1 MYNKFRSSF
10 TVLESSGFGPG
21 DFSRSLL
28 MRFICGFLILCLAG
42 AAILACL
49 FLTWQFGSI
58 EFSRT
63 ANSEPVL
70 VTVKRGE
77 SAGGVIREL
86 FNDRFDGRVLRLWL
100 RQNPGLTQLKAG
112 TYEIPPGAGVRQVL
126 GIILSGRE
134 KSYQITFVEGTRVRD
149 MLTVLRASE
158 KLVHSLPGE
167 ARPEDLPEILDIG
180 DHPNPEGLFLA
191 DTYQFRLGDS
201 DVSILKRAYEAEK
214 TFLEQEWKTRD
225 ENLPYNS
232 AYEALIMASIIEK
245 ESAVKEERP
254 QIASVFVNRLRK
266 GMKLQTDPTVIYGVG
281 DRYQGKIYRS
291 FLEDRNPY
299 NTYVIE
305 GLPPPPIAAPG
316 QDAIR
321 AALHPDATEYL
332 FFVARGPDSREGH
345 IFSRDDSSHRKAV
358 QEYRRAV
365 REYKSEHAAEKR
377 PEQGTQE
384 SVSDNGS
391 SQKPEEGGDVR

>member
-1 MYNKFRSSF
+1 MNCLFRSS
-10 TVLESSGFGPG
+10 GPG
-21 DFSRSLL
+21 DFSRSSL
-28 MRFICGFLILCLAG
+28 MRFICGFLILCLAMT
-42 AAILACL
+42 AILACF

-63 ANSEPVL
+63 ANAEPVL
-70 VTVKRGE
+70 VTVNRGE
-77 SAGGVIREL
+77 NAGGVIREL
-86 FNDRFDGRVLRLWL
+86 FNDRFDSRVLRLWL

-112 TYEIPPGAGVRQVL
+112 TYEIPPGSGVRQVL
-126 GIILSGRE
+126 AIILSGRE
-134 KSYQITFVEGTRVRD
+134 KSYQITFVEGTRVKD
-149 MLTVLRASE
+149 MLAVLRASE
-158 KLVHSLPGE
+158 KLAHSLPAE
-167 ARPEDLPEILDIG
+167 TRPEDLPEILGIG

-201 DVSILKRAYEAEK
+201 DVSVLKRAYEAEK
-214 TFLEQEWKTRD
+214 SFLEQEWQSRD
-225 ENLPYNS
+225 ENLPYSS
-232 AYEALIMASIIEK
+232 AYEALVMASIIEK
-245 ESAVKEERP
+245 ESAVREERP

-299 NTYVIE
+299 NTYIIE
-305 GLPPPPIAAPG
+305 GLPPTPIAAPG
-316 QDAIR
+316 RDAIR
-321 AALHPDATEYL
+321 AALHPDATDYL

-365 REYKSEHAAEKR
+365 REYKSEHAGEL
-377 PEQGTQE
+377 QGGTGSSE
-384 SVSDNGS
+384 SVPDTVSESSVGDSGNAGTAGS
-391 SQKPEEGGDVR
+391 N